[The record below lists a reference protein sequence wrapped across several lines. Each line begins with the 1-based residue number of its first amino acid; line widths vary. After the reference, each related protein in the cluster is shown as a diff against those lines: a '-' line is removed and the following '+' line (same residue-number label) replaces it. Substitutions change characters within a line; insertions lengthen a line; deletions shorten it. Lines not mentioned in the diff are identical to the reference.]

1 MRTSGMKY
9 SLENNFVI
17 YSNQRP
23 DRDNYVTFHDVIPYH
38 PNPRKMYKDF
48 RPVKSKLV
56 DTQNLPYDATSI
68 LHYTSTQGSVDCNP
82 TCIPTFTSNVST
94 QI

>member
-1 MRTSGMKY
+1 MKC
-9 SLENNFVI
+9 SLEHNFVI

-23 DRDNYVTFHDVIPYH
+23 DRNNYVTFHDVIRFD
-38 PNPRKMYKDF
+38 PNRRKMYQDF
-48 RPVKSKLV
+48 RSYTSKMV

-68 LHYTSTQGSVDCNP
+68 LHYTSLQGSVDCNP
-82 TCIPTFTSNVST
+82 TCKPTFTSNVSM

>member
-1 MRTSGMKY
+1 M
-9 SLENNFVI
+9 SLQEHNFVI

-38 PNPRKMYKDF
+38 PKPRKMYKDF
-48 RPVKSKLV
+48 SSHRSKLV

-68 LHYTSTQGSVDCNP
+68 LHYTSFQGSIDCNP
-82 TCIPTFTSNVST
+82 TCKPTFTSNVSM

>member
-1 MRTSGMKY
+1 MKY

-23 DRDNYVTFHDVIPYH
+23 DRDNYVKFNPNVIPFD
-38 PNPRKMYKDF
+38 PNRGKMFKDF
-48 RPVKSKLV
+48 RTVKSKLV